1 MHRKKNCGCRVLLV
15 GQVTTLSLSKQG
27 FESPTRYKGIHNKRK
42 QNPKNTENKA
52 LKKCLFL
59 LYSYKSGVLS
69 FLAPLWQP
77 RKINNNRFLFYQRQN
92 LFLKNRFLYDSVVWI
107 IFGIIN
113 LAVMDCIFTLF
124 QN

>member
-59 LYSYKSGVLS
+59 LYSYKIRGVVV
-69 FLAPLWQP
+69 FGTPLATQ
-77 RKINNNRFLFYQRQN
+77 
-92 LFLKNRFLYDSVVWI
+92 KNK
-107 IFGIIN
+107 
-113 LAVMDCIFTLF
+113 
-124 QN
+124 